1 MRDAMSELEQKK
13 AQLQELIRSRP
24 KANCS
29 SKYSSEIDV
38 RRESEIEE
46 LEEEIQT
53 LESPMKG
60 K

>member
-53 LESPMKG
+53 LESPLKG

>member
-1 MRDAMSELEQKK
+1 MRDVKSELEKKK
-13 AQLQELIRSRP
+13 AQLEELIRSRP

-38 RRESEIEE
+38 RRESEIED

-53 LESPMKG
+53 LESPLKG
-60 K
+60 

>member
-1 MRDAMSELEQKK
+1 MREVKSELEKKK
-13 AQLQELIRSRP
+13 AQLEELIRSRP

-38 RRESEIEE
+38 RRESEIED

-53 LESPMKG
+53 LESPLKG
-60 K
+60 

>member
-1 MRDAMSELEQKK
+1 MRDVESELEQKK

-29 SKYSSEIDV
+29 SKFSSEIDV
-38 RRESEIEE
+38 RRESEIED

-53 LESPMKG
+53 LESPLKA
-60 K
+60 

>member
-1 MRDAMSELEQKK
+1 MRDGKSELEQKK

-38 RRESEIEE
+38 RRESEIED

-53 LESPMKG
+53 LESPLKG
-60 K
+60 

>member
-1 MRDAMSELEQKK
+1 MRDVKFELDQKK

-38 RRESEIEE
+38 RRESEIED
-46 LEEEIQT
+46 LEEQILS
-53 LESPMKG
+53 LESQSQE
-60 K
+60 

>member
-1 MRDAMSELEQKK
+1 MRDVKSELEQKK

-38 RRESEIEE
+38 RRESEIED

-53 LESPMKG
+53 LESPLKG
-60 K
+60 

>member
-1 MRDAMSELEQKK
+1 MDEKTGELEKK
-13 AQLQELIRSRP
+13 KTRLDELKKSRS

-29 SKYSSEIDV
+29 SLNSSEADV

-46 LEEEIQT
+46 LEEEIRM
-53 LESPMKG
+53 LEAKA